1 MRRAGINKSKE
12 TMQAGGRVGGLSTFH
27 GWSGETSVGGL
38 GAGASGFWV
47 RMLQAGVK
55 GWRHYQPG
63 GHCGNSASPQGL
75 SGKE

>member
-1 MRRAGINKSKE
+1 MRRVEIKTSKE
-12 TMQAGGRVGGLSTFH
+12 TMQIGGRVGGLSTFH

-55 GWRHYQPG
+55 GWRH
-63 GHCGNSASPQGL
+63 
-75 SGKE
+75 